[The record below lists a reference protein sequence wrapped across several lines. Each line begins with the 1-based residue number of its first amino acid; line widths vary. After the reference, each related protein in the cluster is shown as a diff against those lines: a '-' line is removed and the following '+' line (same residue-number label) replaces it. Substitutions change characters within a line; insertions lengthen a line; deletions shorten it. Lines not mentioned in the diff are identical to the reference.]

1 MATRARHFM
10 ALSRVGWPAARLA
23 MPQRGG
29 GRKSGA
35 KALASTTAPLTD
47 RFFSWIAQFRT
58 AGQKWR
64 GQAGRERPA
73 ELPGPSPGQMPRR
86 FALWPWRPDP
96 GALADGVCN
105 HPHRPVF
112 RPNIFPFSGQRSG
125 SYELQGNIGNMGTVT
140 IKQAERLAFEGCQPV
155 PKASGGFGNM
165 GTEMADPDA
174 GKSARVWPSRTPASR

>member
-10 ALSRVGWPAARLA
+10 ALPRVGWPAAPLA

-35 KALASTTAPLTD
+35 KALASTTAPLID
-47 RFFSWIAQFRT
+47 RVFSLDRT
-58 AGQKWR
+58 IRDGWQKWR
-64 GQAGRERPA
+64 RQAGRERPA
-73 ELPGPSPGQMPRR
+73 ELLGPSLAQMPRR
-86 FALWPWRPDP
+86 FAPWPWRPDP

-112 RPNIFPFSGQRSG
+112 RPNIFPFSGRRFG
-125 SYELQGNIGNMGTVT
+125 SYELQGNSGNMGTVT

-155 PKASGGFGNM
+155 PKASGRFGNM